1 MFTRVPKFWCTTHI
15 YSSLYRYISIS
26 MHPHIF
32 TSTYLY
38 IYTWIYI
45 GPYIYGHLYIYTS
58 ILYHIVSISLS
69 IYIYLYLYLY
79 IILFQYLSI
88 CGNKPTISMRP
99 HLWRWLCRGCAMN
112 FETWNLPPVGRR
124 GAKMGVVYLPKKN
137 PFLGDCRTL
146 FCVRHFRFIWDFI
159 SCHMVCFYSKTEI
172 RLWCCTVFF

>member
-32 TSTYLY
+32 TSIYLY

-58 ILYHIVSISLS
+58 IFYHIVSLS